1 MTKTGAIKL
10 KGKGV
15 SGKGK
20 GMAGKGKGNSKLHKR
35 GPISKS

>member
-1 MTKTGAIKL
+1 MHVCIE

-20 GMAGKGKGNSKLHKR
+20 YHE
-35 GPISKS
+35 ISTTKPALMHEGRSR

>member
-1 MTKTGAIKL
+1 LMVFCLISDA

-20 GMAGKGKGNSKLHKR
+20 GVRGKGLVS
-35 GPISKS
+35 